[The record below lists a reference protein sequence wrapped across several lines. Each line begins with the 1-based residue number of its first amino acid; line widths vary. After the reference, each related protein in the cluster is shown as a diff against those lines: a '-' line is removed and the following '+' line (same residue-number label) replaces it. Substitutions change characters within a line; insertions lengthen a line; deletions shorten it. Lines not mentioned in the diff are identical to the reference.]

1 MAISTTIISRGWQQC
16 LACIVLHSLFPLLP
30 VGLELLI
37 TKGVSIQTLM
47 ITTAIYVITIGSLSR
62 SILFFTFTIL
72 ISVLFSAGFGLV
84 MGGGEVP
91 GYAST
96 ATVFVLFVIFLAYSR
111 EKYVLHVIE
120 KAECLSF
127 KPKPSDN

>member
-16 LACIVLHSLFPLLP
+16 LACIALHSLFPLLP
-30 VGLELLI
+30 LTLELLI
-37 TKGVSIQTLM
+37 TESISICTLM
-47 ITTAIYVITIGSLSR
+47 ITTAIYAITIGSLSR

-72 ISVLFSAGFGLV
+72 ISVLFSVGFGLV
-84 MGGGEVP
+84 MGGDEVP
-91 GYAST
+91 DYTST
-96 ATVFVLFVIFLAYSR
+96 ATVFILFIIFLAYSR

-120 KAECLSF
+120 KAECLNF